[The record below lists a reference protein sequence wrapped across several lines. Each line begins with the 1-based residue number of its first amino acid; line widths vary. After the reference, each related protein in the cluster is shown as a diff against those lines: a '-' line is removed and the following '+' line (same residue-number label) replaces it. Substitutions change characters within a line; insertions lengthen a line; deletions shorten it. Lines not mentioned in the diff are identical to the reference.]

1 MRNSNKS
8 KVKTYK
14 RFYTAFAVFHIM
26 EKGLVFF
33 FIGIA
38 FIGVKYD

>member
-14 RFYTAFAVFHIM
+14 RFYRAFAVFYII
-26 EKGLVFF
+26 EEGLVFF

-38 FIGVKYD
+38 FIGVKHE